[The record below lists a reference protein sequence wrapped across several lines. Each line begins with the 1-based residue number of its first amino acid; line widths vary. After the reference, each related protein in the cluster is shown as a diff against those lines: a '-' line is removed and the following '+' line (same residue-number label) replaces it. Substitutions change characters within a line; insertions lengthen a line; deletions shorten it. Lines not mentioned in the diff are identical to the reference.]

1 MSDAE
6 NGTESILDVP
16 HGGSFSL
23 RQESI
28 SLPPSSVPLEQSS
41 GSTDL
46 ASTFALFKDYFDK
59 KMTALKRN
67 IQEDSLNN
75 SDSIAKKLKEDS
87 KISFKFEGNKKQFYF
102 NSGLAEKVQSASTA
116 LGKRKFE
123 VVRGYP
129 EELDSD
135 IKKRNK
141 LIRLADKSALAWI
154 WSTNIYRTNWLA
166 VQRTKSAFDVQSKEP
181 FANEKIVNNRK

>member
-1 MSDAE
+1 MYL
-6 NGTESILDVP
+6 TES
-16 HGGSFSL
+16 SFSL

-28 SLPPSSVPLEQSS
+28 SLPPSSVPVEQSS

-59 KMTALKRN
+59 KLTALKRD
-67 IQEDSLNN
+67 IQEDSLSN

-102 NSGLAEKVQSASTA
+102 NSGLAEKVQSASTT

-123 VVRGYP
+123 LVRGYLV
-129 EELDSD
+129 ELDSD

-141 LIRLADKSALAWI
+141 LIRLAGKSAAGSDLVNEYLWM
-154 WSTNIYRTNWLA
+154 NWLA